1 MLDTAGGLFR
11 LYGMNVKLGVSR
23 AMAYR
28 FDFVTGLI
36 TSILFSGTAPFLQY
50 IFFTQTKGYPGW
62 DLRQIMLFQGL
73 LLFWLGLKELLFGD
87 VRFLAESLVRKG
99 DFDRLLV
106 KPYPPLGVLLCSG
119 FNLKG
124 IGATLSGCAL
134 AGYAMVE
141 LRLVPDALQIA
152 LFLLMLAGS
161 VVLYM
166 AITTILCTIIIML
179 VQVGRIGE
187 LADRILGFGDYPVNI
202 YPKLMRQAF
211 LTIFPFAIWAYVP
224 AQILLDR
231 VDASAYYALAG
242 CVAVFL
248 FSLWLW
254 NRSLRKYTSAGG

>member
-1 MLDTAGGLFR
+1 MDTAFGLFR

-28 FDFVTGLI
+28 FDFVTGLL

-62 DLRQIMLFQGL
+62 DLKQIMLFQGL
-73 LLFWLGLKELLFGD
+73 LLFWLGLRELLFGD
-87 VRFLAESLVRKG
+87 VRHVAESLVRRG

-124 IGATLSGCAL
+124 IGATLSGCL
-134 AGYAMVE
+134 LTGYAMI
-141 LRLVPDALQIA
+141 RMKLVPGAGQLA
-152 LFLLMLAGS
+152 LFALMLAGS
-161 VVLYM
+161 IVTYM
-166 AITTILCTIIIML
+166 AVTTILCTIVIML
-179 VQVGRIGE
+179 VQVGRVGE
-187 LADRILGFGDYPVNI
+187 LFDRILGFGDYPVNI
-202 YPKLMRQAF
+202 YPKLLRQAF
-211 LTIFPFAIWAYVP
+211 LTIFPFAIWAYIP
-224 AQILLDR
+224 AQIFLDR
-231 VDASAYYALAG
+231 VDAGAYYAIAG
-242 CVAVFL
+242 SVAAFL